1 MLTHADVY
9 APQVLIDPHTGKPR
23 VNEKTKQP
31 LTRKDLGIS
40 THPSLNLDKSR
51 KSRAHLPDEQVLLR
65 AMGAGEVRAGVAALV
80 PGRIAAHAALHPDAA
95 GCGGTDP
102 LHRAPEPG
110 AVPGGPALP
119 PLGQNHSPAA
129 VILVIYGC
137 GPR

>member
-51 KSRAHLPDEQVLLR
+51 KSRAHLPDEQVLIDPHALMHADLILLYMCPHTTRRR
-65 AMGAGEVRAGVAALV
+65 AKR
-80 PGRIAAHAALHPDAA
+80 RS
-95 GCGGTDP
+95 GC
-102 LHRAPEPG
+102 
-110 AVPGGPALP
+110 
-119 PLGQNHSPAA
+119 
-129 VILVIYGC
+129 
-137 GPR
+137 